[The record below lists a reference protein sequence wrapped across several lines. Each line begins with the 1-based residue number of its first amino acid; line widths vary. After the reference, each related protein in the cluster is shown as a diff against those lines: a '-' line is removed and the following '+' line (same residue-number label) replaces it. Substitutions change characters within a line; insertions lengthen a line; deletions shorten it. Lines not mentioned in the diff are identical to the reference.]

1 MNFLTEEKFEQRKVQ
16 HDSIVSWRGVLQN
29 VIYHVENVQDIPTQ
43 KGRAMVV
50 SLVDAEGKK
59 LKAFATNILEKA
71 LADFNWN
78 SGTYFIKSLGLKQ
91 STTCL
96 GKSYYHFELVKKEED

>member
-1 MNFLTEEKFEQRKVQ
+1 MSFLTAEEFEQRKVQ
-16 HDSIVSWRGVLQN
+16 HDSIIAWRDVPQN
-29 VIYHVENVQDIPTQ
+29 VIYRVENVQDIPTQ

-50 SLVDAEGKK
+50 SLVDVEGKQF
-59 LKAFATNILEKA
+59 KAFATNILEKA

-91 STTCL
+91 STTCP
-96 GKSYYHFELVKKEED
+96 GKSYYHFELVKEDN